1 MTSLGI
7 VDERKEKVVLRVNPK
22 LKLLSL
28 RDLLQHLS
36 HLHSHLL
43 ETNIPVT
50 FHIVQGKLHLL
61 HQAPLY
67 VLHQRQFGQRLRK
80 QRKCP

>member
-1 MTSLGI
+1 M
-7 VDERKEKVVLRVNPK
+7 DERKEKVVLRFNPK

-28 RDLLQHLS
+28 SGLLQHLS
-36 HLHSHLL
+36 LLHNLLL

-50 FHIVQGKLHLL
+50 FHVVQGKLHLL

-80 QRKCP
+80 QRKRR

>member
-1 MTSLGI
+1 M
-7 VDERKEKVVLRVNPK
+7 DKRKEKVVLRFNPK

-36 HLHSHLL
+36 HLRSHLL

-50 FHIVQGKLHLL
+50 FRIVQGKLHLL

-67 VLHQRQFGQRLRK
+67 VLHQRQSVQRLCK
-80 QRKCP
+80 QRKRP